1 MYTGRLNAK
10 EFAIASAGFVLK
22 SSSGCSFGAVV
33 GSLLRGVVDV
43 FMLIEVV
50 VCGRSVVVMDNAV
63 SGGS

>member
-22 SSSGCSFGAVV
+22 SSSGCSFRTVV
-33 GSLLRGVVDV
+33 DSLLRGVVEV
-43 FMLIEVV
+43 FALIEVV
-50 VCGRSVVVMDNAV
+50 IRGRGVVIVDNAV